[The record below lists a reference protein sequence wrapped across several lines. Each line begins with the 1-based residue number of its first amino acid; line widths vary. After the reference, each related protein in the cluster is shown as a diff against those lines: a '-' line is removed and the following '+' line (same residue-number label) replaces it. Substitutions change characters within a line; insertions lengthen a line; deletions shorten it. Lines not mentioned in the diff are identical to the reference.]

1 MGMATGTIPF
11 SLFSVLWFILYLYG
25 FDDDL
30 KLERQA
36 PGRRPC
42 VAACMVG
49 TERNRSDLFLHPK
62 NYGKL
67 STVYTSDSFVICST
81 AGMCE

>member
-11 SLFSVLWFILYLYG
+11 SLFSVLWFVLYLHG

-36 PGRRPC
+36 PGSRPC
-42 VAACMVG
+42 VPACMVG
-49 TERNRSDLFLHPK
+49 AERNRSDLFFHLK